1 MSTPCVIFRDTPVL
15 PKGIYCHYDGT
26 LEHTGLTLYQ
36 HYNNEENVKALI
48 TKGDTPGI
56 QPNIEDMGFYDK
68 HSAQAGNIK
77 DYHRVYLFWDGQW
90 YVKASHVSY
99 NRGQNLAYY
108 DNVLFEPLEK
118 ALKNKHLI

>member
-1 MSTPCVIFRDTPVL
+1 MDTPVL
-15 PKGIYCHYDGT
+15 PKSIYCHYDGT

-36 HYNNEENVKALI
+36 YYNNKEKVKELI
-48 TKGDTPGI
+48 DKGDNSGI
-56 QPNIEDMGFYDK
+56 QSNIENIDFYGK
-68 HSAQAGNIK
+68 HYAHAGNIK
-77 DYHRVYLFWDGQW
+77 DYHNVYLFWDGEW
-90 YVKASHVSY
+90 YVKASNVSY